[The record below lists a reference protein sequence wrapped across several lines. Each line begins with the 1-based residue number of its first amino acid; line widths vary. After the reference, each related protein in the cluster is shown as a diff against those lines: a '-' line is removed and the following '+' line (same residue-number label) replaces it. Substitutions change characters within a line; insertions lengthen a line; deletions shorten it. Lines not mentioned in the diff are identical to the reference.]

1 MPPSRAIAPVLVV
14 SPLVFAA
21 AATAPLAAINLAPS
35 LDAINGVVWGPPTLW
50 LIGLTGVYLM
60 VGLRLMPLRRIG
72 FGIRQA
78 LASIRS
84 SRGEG
89 DVSAFASL
97 TTALAATIGTGNV
110 AGVAGAIAVGGPGAV
125 FWMWLIA
132 LVGMATKYAE
142 SLLAVHYREVD
153 DLGEHVGGPMYFIRN
168 GLGPRWAW
176 LGTLFA
182 IFGTLAGFGIGNG
195 VQAHELALAL
205 RTALNVPE
213 LLTGVVMAAIA
224 FAVLIGGIERI
235 GKVTEV
241 VVPFMA
247 LVYVGGALVILG
259 LHAAEIPSAL
269 SLIVSDAFSGQA
281 VAGGSLGVVIQ
292 KGIARGVFSNEA
304 GLGTAP
310 IAQAAAK
317 PGDPVLQGAVA
328 MLGTFIDT
336 IVVCTMTALVI
347 VISGEFMG
355 GQSGVALTMA
365 AFNHGLPGS
374 AWLVT
379 FGTVFFTGTTILGW
393 GYYSERCLEFLVG
406 TRAIKPFRLVWV
418 AVVVIGAV
426 LSGGVIWTIADIL
439 NALMAIPNL
448 IGVLL
453 LSGTVFR
460 LTRAYR
466 FEAAAEQPGS

>member
-1 MPPSRAIAPVLVV
+1 MP
-14 SPLVFAA
+14 F
-21 AATAPLAAINLAPS
+21 
-35 LDAINGVVWGPPTLW
+35 LDALNSLVWGPLTLW
-50 LIGLTGVYLM
+50 LLGLTGLYLM
-60 VGLRLMPLRRIG
+60 VGLRFMPLRRLGYG
-72 FGIRQA
+72 FRQA
-78 LASIRS
+78 IDSIRNS
-84 SRGEG
+84 QGEG

-97 TTALAATIGTGNV
+97 STALAATIGTGNV
-110 AGVAGAIAVGGPGAV
+110 AGVAGAISLGGPGAI

-142 SLLAVHYREVD
+142 SLLAVHHREVD

-176 LGTLFA
+176 MASLFA
-182 IFGTLAGFGIGNG
+182 VFGTLAGFGIGNG
-195 VQAHELALAL
+195 VQAHEMALAL
-205 RTALNVPE
+205 NKSMGVPE
-213 LLTGVVMAAIA
+213 LATGLVMAVIA

-241 VVPFMA
+241 VVPLMA
-247 LVYVGGALVILG
+247 TVYVGGALVILLAHIG
-259 LHAAEIPSAL
+259 EIPAAFG
-269 SLIVSDAFSGQA
+269 LIFNDAFSGKA
-281 VAGGSLGVVIQ
+281 AAGGALGTVIRA
-292 KGIARGVFSNEA
+292 GISRGIFSNES
-304 GLGTAP
+304 GMGTAP

-317 PGDPVLQGAVA
+317 PGDPVLQGSVA
-328 MLGTFIDT
+328 MIGTFIDT
-336 IVVCTMTALVI
+336 IVICTMTALVI
-347 VISGEFMG
+347 VISGLYGSGE
-355 GQSGVALTMA
+355 SGVALTMS
-365 AFNHGLPGS
+365 AFDKGLPGS

-426 LSGGVIWTIADIL
+426 ATGGVIWTIADIL
-439 NALMAIPNL
+439 NGLMVIPNL

-460 LTRAYR
+460 LTRQYDFGASR
-466 FEAAAEQPGS
+466 G

>member
-1 MPPSRAIAPVLVV
+1 LP
-14 SPLVFAA
+14 F
-21 AATAPLAAINLAPS
+21 
-35 LDAINGVVWGPPTLW
+35 LDALNNVVWGPITLC
-50 LIGLTGVYLM
+50 LIGFTGLYLM
-60 VGLRLMPLRRIG
+60 VGLRFMPLRRLG
-72 FGIRQA
+72 FGFRQA
-78 LASIRS
+78 LGSIRS

-89 DVSAFASL
+89 DVSAFEGL

-110 AGVAGAIAVGGPGAV
+110 AGVAGAIATGGPGAV

-132 LVGMATKYAE
+132 FVGLATKYAE

-168 GLGPRWAW
+168 GLGPGWGW
-176 LGTLFA
+176 LATLFA
-182 IFGTLAGFGIGNG
+182 LFGTLAGFGIGNG
-195 VQAHELALAL
+195 VQAHEMALAL
-205 RTALNVPE
+205 RTSLGVPE
-213 LLTGVVMAAIA
+213 LATGVVMAVIT
-224 FAVLIGGIERI
+224 FLVLIGGIERI

-247 LVYVGGALVILG
+247 IVYVGGSLVILLAHLG
-259 LHAAEIPSAL
+259 EIPAAL
-269 SLIVSDAFSGQA
+269 GVILQDAFTGQA
-281 VAGGSLGVVIQ
+281 VAGGALGTVIQ

-317 PGDPVLQGAVA
+317 PGDPVLQGTVA

-336 IVVCTMTALVI
+336 IIVCTMTALVI
-347 VISGEFMG
+347 VISGLYTG
-355 GQSGVALTMA
+355 DQRGVALTMA
-365 AFNHGLPGS
+365 AFDKGLPGA

-393 GYYSERCLEFLVG
+393 GYYSERCLEFLAG
-406 TRAIKPFRLVWV
+406 TAAIKPFRLLWV

-426 LSGGVIWTIADIL
+426 ATGGVIWTVADIL
-439 NALMAIPNL
+439 NGLMAIPNL
-448 IGVLL
+448 IGLLL

-460 LTRAYR
+460 LTRQYDFKGFGATSTN
-466 FEAAAEQPGS
+466 PSI